1 MHDTVFTLEI
11 RAGFDVSTRSR
22 ILPESNR
29 VGSFTMLVR
38 PYSLTIS
45 SNLLCVVAVCN
56 CWFVVQRFSQLM
68 SGRFK
73 SPAIMIDGGSL
84 QER

>member
-1 MHDTVFTLEI
+1 MPDTVLTVEI

-22 ILPESNR
+22 ILPESSR

-45 SNLLCVVAVCN
+45 SNLLCFVAVCVGLLGKG
-56 CWFVVQRFSQLM
+56 FPS
-68 SGRFK
+68 
-73 SPAIMIDGGSL
+73 
-84 QER
+84 

>member
-1 MHDTVFTLEI
+1 M
-11 RAGFDVSTRSR
+11 
-22 ILPESNR
+22 
-29 VGSFTMLVR
+29 GSFTMLVR

-45 SNLLCVVAVCN
+45 SNLLCFVAV

-73 SPAIMIDGGSL
+73 SPAIIIDGGSL

>member
-1 MHDTVFTLEI
+1 MPDTVFTLEI
-11 RAGFDVSTRSR
+11 RVGFDVSTRSR
-22 ILPESNR
+22 ILPESSR

-45 SNLLCVVAVCN
+45 SNLLCFVAV

-73 SPAIMIDGGSL
+73 SPAIMLDGGSL

>member
-1 MHDTVFTLEI
+1 MPDTVFTLEI

-22 ILPESNR
+22 ILPESSR

-38 PYSLTIS
+38 PYSLTVS
-45 SNLLCVVAVCN
+45 SNLL
-56 CWFVVQRFSQLM
+56 WFVVQRFSQLM

>member
-1 MHDTVFTLEI
+1 MPDTVFTLEI

-22 ILPESNR
+22 ILPESSQVR
-29 VGSFTMLVR
+29 SFTMLVR
-38 PYSLTIS
+38 PHSLTIS
-45 SNLLCVVAVCN
+45 RNVLCFVAV

-68 SGRFK
+68 SSRFK
-73 SPAIMIDGGSL
+73 SPVIMIDGGSL

>member
-1 MHDTVFTLEI
+1 MPDTAFTLEI

-22 ILPESNR
+22 ILPESSW

-45 SNLLCVVAVCN
+45 SNCVLLLCVGLLCKG
-56 CWFVVQRFSQLM
+56 FPS
-68 SGRFK
+68 
-73 SPAIMIDGGSL
+73 
-84 QER
+84 

>member
-1 MHDTVFTLEI
+1 M
-11 RAGFDVSTRSR
+11 
-22 ILPESNR
+22 PESSL

-45 SNLLCVVAVCN
+45 SNLLCFVAV

-68 SGRFK
+68 SGSRQRVRLTVEAYK
-73 SPAIMIDGGSL
+73 NGRGWPGIHVGLPVMLYDH
-84 QER
+84 

>member
-1 MHDTVFTLEI
+1 MHDIVLTLEI

-22 ILPESNR
+22 IFPEISR
-29 VGSFTMLVR
+29 VGSFITLVR
-38 PYSLTIS
+38 PYSLTMS
-45 SNLLCVVAVCN
+45 RHLLCFVAV
-56 CWFVVQRFSQLM
+56 CWFVVQRCSQLI

>member
-1 MHDTVFTLEI
+1 MLIWKRTASLSLMPDTVFTLEI

-22 ILPESNR
+22 ILPEFS
-29 VGSFTMLVR
+29 
-38 PYSLTIS
+38 IS
-45 SNLLCVVAVCN
+45 SNLLCFVAV

-73 SPAIMIDGGSL
+73 SPVIMIDGGSL

>member
-1 MHDTVFTLEI
+1 MPDTVFTLEI

-22 ILPESNR
+22 ILPESSR

-38 PYSLTIS
+38 PYSLTVS
-45 SNLLCVVAVCN
+45 SNLL
-56 CWFVVQRFSQLM
+56 WFVVQMFSQLM

>member
-1 MHDTVFTLEI
+1 MPDTVFTLEI
-11 RAGFDVSTRSR
+11 KAGFDVSTRSR
-22 ILPESNR
+22 ILPETSR

-45 SNLLCVVAVCN
+45 SNLLCFVAVR
-56 CWFVVQRFSQLM
+56 WFVLQRVSQLM

-73 SPAIMIDGGSL
+73 SPAIMIDGRSL